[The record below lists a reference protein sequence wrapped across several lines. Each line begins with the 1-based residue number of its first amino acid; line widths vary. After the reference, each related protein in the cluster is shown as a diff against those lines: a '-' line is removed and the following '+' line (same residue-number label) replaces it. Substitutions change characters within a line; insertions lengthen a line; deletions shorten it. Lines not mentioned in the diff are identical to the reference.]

1 MKKSISFVAAA
12 LFAVSIVPAFA
23 AVDAKKIALVKAGKI
38 TEAKASWWG
47 FDKKDSTKALQ
58 SALNSGA
65 KTVIV
70 ENMKSDWIVD
80 SIKVP
85 SNVHIIFE
93 DGVVVRAKKGGF
105 KGVYDALFDI
115 DTKKNVR
122 LTGKGKVLFIMNK
135 KDYQDP
141 KQYKP
146 AEWRHTVNIW
156 NSDGV
161 TVENFTM
168 RDSGGDGVYVGSKD
182 CKNVVLKNLDCYN
195 HHRQGISITGV
206 KNLYVKNCKFNDT
219 IGTMPQCGLDLEPNH
234 KDGVGLQNVVFEDC
248 EFANNR
254 LTGIY
259 FSNNSH
265 LPISATFRNC
275 VIRDNKQGGVI
286 LGYTGKGDT
295 LEAGKIEFISCRIEN
310 NLYGSFAMREHTL
323 KNVKVILRDCVI
335 DNRKSPYA
343 AVSLASDSEKDIH
356 GLEISNLTVI
366 DDKKTDPII
375 FLSKYG
381 NAIID
386 PIVKNVT
393 VKDSKGVV
401 TKFDCEKFIKKS
413 APDPVMKAFKV
424 KPPELK
430 KIAPA
435 FTKGAKI
442 LNTVRFRETT
452 EYLIYAK
459 KGTKTTINFTYRAV
473 HKFNK
478 KPVKITMYS
487 PLIPP
492 RTDVIE
498 VPYEETK
505 KYVLEAKETGI
516 HRFVIDAK
524 NQTIIATAD
533 NTPGQAFSCDSKFYI
548 LGCNGTLYFAV
559 PKGVKDV
566 QVEASGVTR
575 EESDAAIIDPDGKV
589 VAEVK
594 RLQNSKLMTVKR
606 KNPDKFE
613 IWGVRFNASK
623 LFLRLGAPIP
633 QMFATHP
640 AYLLVNKGEEGKYN
654 YSKILP
660 KRPII
665 RNGDFRLVSKPRR
678 DYIITSELFPT
689 DWAGRN
695 AALVTTED
703 HRNHI
708 EFTTLLW
715 QYLQLPDAGGKIKCT
730 LTMSGTG
737 PVTVYFSTTTGK
749 APHKRRPPTYGPYQV
764 TKEAKEYSFVAEFK
778 PRERGYI
785 YIYAGTKAK
794 VRLSDIKMELI
805 EE

>member
-1 MKKSISFVAAA
+1 MKKSISLLAVT
-12 LFAVSIVPAFA
+12 LFTASIIPAFA

-38 TEAKASWWG
+38 TDAKASWWG
-47 FDKKDSTKALQ
+47 FDAKDSTKALQ
-58 SALNSGA
+58 NALNSGA
-65 KTVIV
+65 KKVIV
-70 ENMKSDWIVD
+70 EKMKSDWIVD

-93 DGVVVRAKKGGF
+93 DGVVIRAKKGAF

-115 DTKKNVR
+115 NTKKNVR

-141 KQYKP
+141 KQYKH

-156 NSDGV
+156 NCDGV
-161 TVENFTM
+161 TVENITM
-168 RDSGGDGVYVGSKD
+168 RDSGGDGVYVGSKS
-182 CKNVVLKNLDCYN
+182 CKNVVLKDLNCIN

-206 KNLYVKNCKFNDT
+206 QNLYVKNCKFNDT
-219 IGTMPQCGLDLEPNH
+219 IGTAPECGLDLEPNYT
-234 KDGVGLQNVVFEDC
+234 DGVGLQNVVFEDC
-248 EFANNR
+248 EFSNNR
-254 LTGIY
+254 LTGVY

-265 LPISATFRNC
+265 LPITATFRNC
-275 VIRDNKQGGVI
+275 LISNNLNGGLTI
-286 LGYTGKGDT
+286 GYTGKGNT
-295 LEAGKIEFISCRIEN
+295 EKPGKIEIVGCRLIGN
-310 NLYGSFAMREHTL
+310 KITSFSMGEHTL
-323 KNVKVILRDCVI
+323 KNVKVILKDCII
-335 DNRKSPYA
+335 DNRA
-343 AVSLASDSEKDIH
+343 ARYNAVTLASDSEKDIH
-356 GLEISNLTVI
+356 GIEISNLTVI
-366 DDKKTDPII
+366 DDKKLDPII

-381 NAIID
+381 NALIN
-386 PIVKNVT
+386 PIVKNVV
-393 VKDSKGVV
+393 VKDSKGKV

-413 APDPVMKAFKV
+413 APDPVAKAFKV
-424 KPPELK
+424 KSPVLK
-430 KIAPA
+430 NLVPA
-435 FTKGAKI
+435 FAKGTRI
-442 LNTVRFRETT
+442 LNTVRFREST
-452 EYLIYAK
+452 EYLVYAK
-459 KGTKTTINFTYRAV
+459 KGTKTTIEFTYKAV

-487 PLIPP
+487 PRIPP
-492 RTDVIE
+492 RTEVIE

-505 KYVLEAKETGI
+505 KYVLDAKETGI

-524 NQTIIATAD
+524 NQTIIATA
-533 NTPGQAFSCDSKFYI
+533 NTPGQAFSCDNKFYI

-566 QVEASGVTR
+566 QVEAGGVRR
-575 EESDAAIIDPDGKV
+575 EESDVALIDPEGNV
-589 VAEVK
+589 VKEAK
-594 RLQNSKLMTVKR
+594 RLQDSKLLIAKR

-613 IWGVRFNASK
+613 IWGVKFNASK

-654 YSKILP
+654 YNKILP
-660 KRPII
+660 KRPIV

-678 DYIITSELFPT
+678 DYIITSELFPN
-689 DWAGRN
+689 DWGGRN

-715 QYLQLPDAGGKIKCT
+715 QYLQLPAAGGKIKCT

-737 PVTVYFSTTTGK
+737 PVTVYFSTTMGK
-749 APHKRRPPTYGPYQV
+749 ASHKRRPPNYGPYQV
-764 TKEAKEYSFVAEFK
+764 TAEPKEYSFVAEFK

-794 VRLSDIKMELI
+794 IRLSDIKMELV

>member
-1 MKKSISFVAAA
+1 MKKSISLLAVT
-12 LFAVSIVPAFA
+12 LFTASIIPAFA

-38 TEAKASWWG
+38 AEAKASWWG

-65 KTVIV
+65 KTIIV

-141 KQYKP
+141 KQYKH

-156 NSDGV
+156 NCDGV
-161 TVENFTM
+161 TVENITM
-168 RDSGGDGVYVGSKD
+168 RDSGGDGVYVGSKS
-182 CKNVVLKNLDCYN
+182 CKNVVLKDLNCIN

-206 KNLYVKNCKFNDT
+206 QNLYVKNCKFNDT
-219 IGTMPQCGLDLEPNH
+219 IGTAPECGLDLEPNYT
-234 KDGVGLQNVVFEDC
+234 DGVGLQNVVFEDC
-248 EFANNR
+248 EFSNNR
-254 LTGIY
+254 LTGVY

-265 LPISATFRNC
+265 LPITATFRNC
-275 VIRDNKQGGVI
+275 LISNNLNGGLSI
-286 LGYTGKGDT
+286 GYTGKGNT
-295 LEAGKIEFISCRIEN
+295 EKPGKIEIVGCRLIGN
-310 NLYGSFAMREHTL
+310 KITSFSMGEHTL
-323 KNVKVILRDCVI
+323 KNVKVILKDCII
-335 DNRKSPYA
+335 DNRA
-343 AVSLASDSEKDIH
+343 ARYNAVTLASDSEKDIH
-356 GLEISNLTVI
+356 GIEISNLTVI
-366 DDKKTDPII
+366 DDKKLDPII

-381 NAIID
+381 NALIN
-386 PIVKNVT
+386 PVVKNVV
-393 VKDSKGVV
+393 VKDSKGKV

-413 APDPVMKAFKV
+413 APDPVAKAFKV
-424 KPPELK
+424 KPPVLT
-430 KIAPA
+430 KIVPA
-435 FTKGAKI
+435 FAKGAKI
-442 LNTVRFRETT
+442 LNTVRFREST
-452 EYLIYAK
+452 EYLVYAK
-459 KGTKTTINFTYRAV
+459 KGTKTTINFTYKAV

-487 PLIPP
+487 PRIPP
-492 RTDVIE
+492 RVEVIE

-505 KYVLEAKETGI
+505 KYVLEAKESGI

-533 NTPGQAFSCDSKFYI
+533 APGQAFACDSKFYI

-566 QVEASGVTR
+566 QVEAGGVRR
-575 EESDAAIIDPDGKV
+575 EESDVALIDPEGKV
-589 VAEVK
+589 VKEAK
-594 RLQNSKLMTVKR
+594 RLQDSKLLIAKR

-613 IWGVRFNASK
+613 IWGVKFNASK

-633 QMFATHP
+633 QMLATHP
-640 AYLLVNKGEEGKYN
+640 SYLLVNKGEEGKYN
-654 YSKILP
+654 YNKILP
-660 KRPII
+660 KRPIV

-678 DYIITSELFPT
+678 DYIITSELFPN
-689 DWAGRN
+689 DWGGRN

-708 EFTTLLW
+708 EFSTLLW
-715 QYLQLPDAGGKIKCT
+715 QYLQLPSAGGKIKCT

-737 PVTVYFSTTTGK
+737 SVTVYFSTTTGK
-749 APHKRRPPTYGPYQV
+749 ASHKRRPPNYGPYQV
-764 TKEAKEYSFVAEFK
+764 TKDAKEYSFVAEFK